1 MLLYSM
7 VVFSIL
13 TCRTNDMDNNGLTQP
28 QYLYSA
34 DKEALLARVKKIEG
48 QARGIEKMIADGR
61 YCLDIVQQLTAL
73 SAAVDE
79 VSLKVLESHIEGCV
93 SSAIRSDAESGEA
106 HIKELMKSIR
116 KALKR

>member
-1 MLLYSM
+1 ME
-7 VVFSIL
+7 
-13 TCRTNDMDNNGLTQP
+13 NGEHTRG
-28 QYLYSA
+28 QYHYTTG
-34 DKEALLARVKKIEG
+34 KEALLARVKKIEG

-93 SSAIRSDAESGEA
+93 AGAIRSDAESGEA

>member
-1 MLLYSM
+1 
-7 VVFSIL
+7 
-13 TCRTNDMDNNGLTQP
+13 MDNQEHAHG
-28 QYLYSA
+28 QYLYAA

-48 QARGIEKMIADGR
+48 QARGIEKMIADER

-93 SSAIRSDAESGEA
+93 AGAIRSDAESGEA